1 MSFAVDVNI
10 LLYASDAS
18 SPLHAKASA
27 FLARCARGPE
37 VFCLAWVTVM
47 SYLRIATHARIFAA
61 PLTHAEAVANAEAL
75 LALPH
80 CRALGE
86 ADDFWRIYREVSAEV
101 PTRGNLVPDSHLAA
115 VLREHGVTTL
125 YTHDRDFRKYT
136 FLDVRDPLQ

>member
-18 SPLHAKASA
+18 SPWHERAAD
-27 FLARCARGPE
+27 FVARCARGPQ

-47 SYLRIATHARIFAA
+47 NYLRIATHARVFAA
-61 PLTHAEAVANAEAL
+61 PLTHAEAVANVEAL

-86 ADDFWRIYREVSAEV
+86 GEGFWRAYREVSAEV
-101 PTRGNLVPDSHLAA
+101 PTRVNLVPDSHLAA
-115 VLREHGVTTL
+115 VLREHGVGTL
-125 YTHDRDFRKYT
+125 YTNDRDFRKYS